1 MRGLSVIA
9 LASVMLLGGCT
20 ALWQSL
26 SGEQPRQG
34 TSSSLVE
41 FLYPSGA
48 KPPPVDEAIPV
59 LTIPLRVG
67 LAFVPG
73 GNGPALPEATRM
85 RLLEQARTKF
95 VGQAY
100 VEEIVVVPE
109 AYLESGRGFAALD
122 QVARL
127 YDLDVMALV
136 SYDQVSIAD
145 DRTGSLL
152 YWTVVGAYVVKGS
165 QNDVSTF
172 VDTAVFDLKT
182 RRLLLRAPGT
192 NQLTA
197 TATLVRSADS
207 MRAAREESFELAMAD
222 MTRNL
227 ADELGRFETRI
238 KTDRSV
244 LIAREGDASG
254 AGALGPLPLLA
265 LASLALLWRRPFAR
279 G

>member
-1 MRGLSVIA
+1 MRGLAIMA
-9 LASVMLLGGCT
+9 LALLGGCT
-20 ALWQSL
+20 ALWQSM
-26 SGEQPRQG
+26 SGEPPRQG

-41 FLYPSGA
+41 FLYPSGE

-73 GNGPALPEATRM
+73 SSGSALPEATRM
-85 RLLEQARTKF
+85 RLLEGVRRRF
-95 VGQAY
+95 VGQDY
-100 VEEIVVVPE
+100 VEEIVLVPE
-109 AYLESGRGFAALD
+109 AYLSGQQGFDALD

-145 DRTGSLL
+145 DRTSSLL
-152 YWTVVGAYVVKGS
+152 YWTIVGAYVIEGS

-172 VDTAVFDLKT
+172 VDTAVFDLRT

-207 MRAAREESFELAMAD
+207 MRAAREESFDLAMAD
-222 MTRNL
+222 MTENL
-227 ADELGRFETRI
+227 AAELERFEARI
-238 KTDRSV
+238 KADRSV
-244 LIAREGDASG
+244 LVAREGDASG
-254 AGALGPLPLLA
+254 AGALGPFALLA
-265 LASLALLWRRPFAR
+265 LAALGLLRRRPVER